1 MRKWLCPDPEWPA
14 AVFGSSLYI
23 GGPGSSFCGY
33 CGDTGDGGQSSA
45 ALVLHFRHACID
57 LLQEF
62 QKLCYLGIYLTEG
75 VCGTA
80 NGLVLIRYN
89 TFGLSGN
96 LRSFV
101 SGNLNLFDDP
111 GDLTGGVQGLIRQLL
126 DLLSDHCEASSG
138 FSGSGSFNGS
148 VKGQKVGLL
157 GNLVNSFG
165 NGTDGFGFSFSLPM
179 VSTMLEVICMV
190 EEVFSFRCSTDS
202 IPVWIAA
209 VVPVASALIWS
220 ECEDT
225 LPMVSDRESICC
237 RQSSELSSSFSIPWR
252 ISPT

>member
-1 MRKWLCPDPEWPA
+1 
-14 AVFGSSLYI
+14 
-23 GGPGSSFCGY
+23 
-33 CGDTGDGGQSSA
+33 
-45 ALVLHFRHACID
+45 
-57 LLQEF
+57 
-62 QKLCYLGIYLTEG
+62 
-75 VCGTA
+75 
-80 NGLVLIRYN
+80 
-89 TFGLSGN
+89 
-96 LRSFV
+96 
-101 SGNLNLFDDP
+101 
-111 GDLTGGVQGLIRQLL
+111 L
-126 DLLSDHCEASSG
+126 D
-138 FSGSGSFNGS
+138 
-148 VKGQKVGLL
+148 
-157 GNLVNSFG
+157 
-165 NGTDGFGFSFSLPM
+165 FSFSLPM

>member
-62 QKLCYLGIYLTEG
+62 QKLCYLGIYLTER

-126 DLLSDHCEASSG
+126 DLLSDHCEPSSG
-138 FSGSGSFNGS
+138 FAGSGSFNGS
-148 VKGQKVGLL
+148 VKGQEVGLL
-157 GNLVNSFG
+157 CNLINGFG
-165 NGTDGFGFSFSLPM
+165 NGTDGFGFLVQPADGIYD
-179 VSTMLEVICMV
+179 VGGDLHGGRGVLLQMLHGFDTGMDR
-190 EEVFSFRCSTDS
+190 SGGAGGKRTDL
-202 IPVWIAA
+202 VR
-209 VVPVASALIWS
+209 
-220 ECEDT
+220 
-225 LPMVSDRESICC
+225 M
-237 RQSSELSSSFSIPWR
+237 
-252 ISPT
+252 